1 MSQAELELVS
11 AFFPTVFPK
20 YAEKFYLKWGFYHQV
35 SLGNARLNK
44 TTLLAVDLL
53 NQKVIFQFV

>member
-11 AFFPTVFPK
+11 AFFPPVFPK
-20 YAEKFYLKWGFYHQV
+20 YAEKFYLKWEFYRQV

-53 NQKVIFQFV
+53 N